1 MEVFRIFI
9 FFVVGSVIGSFT
21 NVLIYRLP
29 RKISLLN
36 PRRSICPNCG
46 KEIPWYDNIPILSYL
61 ILKGRCRFCGWKIP
75 LRYLLVEVLMSV
87 LFALNSIVLDFPED
101 LIASMVVFSVVLL
114 TFIDLEYM
122 IIPDTSTVTIL
133 IAGIMEISMNGK
145 VLVNVLTAG
154 FTFVAFLVVRYI
166 SRRGIGLGDVKLFA
180 VSGLLLG
187 PMDIIF
193 SVLISSVCGLL
204 VVLPMML
211 KGKLGMRSRI
221 PFGPFIGWSVYAVFI
236 LKDWIESLII

>member
-1 MEVFRIFI
+1 
-9 FFVVGSVIGSFT
+9 
-21 NVLIYRLP
+21 
-29 RKISLLN
+29 
-36 PRRSICPNCG
+36 
-46 KEIPWYDNIPILSYL
+46 
-61 ILKGRCRFCGWKIP
+61 
-75 LRYLLVEVLMSV
+75 MSV